1 MNFNGIWNIAER
13 RWLAQR
19 ACSHCSRL
27 YDDSRRRRNKL
38 SVSHDSASGRLLYN
52 MEISLQRLKNDG
64 TKLTKA
70 DIKLKTRSVR
80 IG

>member
-1 MNFNGIWNIAER
+1 MNFNGIWKVAER

-19 ACSHCSRL
+19 TFSHCSLL

-52 MEISLQRLKNDG
+52 MEISLQGLKNDSEKG
-64 TKLTKA
+64 
-70 DIKLKTRSVR
+70 
-80 IG
+80 GY